1 MKVFLTGITEVEPKL
16 LDDIHKFLSRIGGP
30 IEYHNLGVSDHS
42 GFKTIFPE
50 VKDFDAQDEFDFG
63 AAIKFGQLLKFKE
76 DIPQEDILVVFTKKE
91 LGAPIEEFKTWFSY
105 FDDNVIIV
113 RDKELDFFPKSKWP
127 FVLSHQVVENLF
139 QIFSWASM
147 KEAPKFS
154 HMTPKGCLNDFCS
167 TPPQI
172 EFKLRMA
179 HICNECLNRAN
190 SYNIDPNVLRQIKD
204 TIESVRTKLDNFADS
219 VSIEEFSPVVVSE
232 KGEILIEDKEIH
244 LQDLPKALY
253 LFFLKNPGV
262 SIQNQY
268 LRNYKDDLVRIY
280 SKIKRGGENGPL
292 YKLLGF
298 DERGEKT
305 VGYLNT
311 EALKNHRY
319 NISKELKSKLG
330 EAKTEFY
337 QIKSWRKKVNNMPQ
351 FYNQIGIPEDLIQ
364 IPHNF

>member
-1 MKVFLTGITEVEPKL
+1 MKVFLTGVTEVEPKL
-16 LDDIHKFLSRIGGP
+16 LIDIQKFLSKIGGP
-30 IEYHNLGVSDHS
+30 MEYQNLGVSDLS
-42 GFKTIFPE
+42 RYKTIFPE
-50 VKDFDAQDEFDFG
+50 VKDFDTQDEFDFG

-76 DIPQEDILVVFTKKE
+76 DIPQEDILVIFTKKK

-127 FVLSHQVVENLF
+127 FILSHQVVENLF
-139 QIFSWASM
+139 QLLSGTTIKNASQ
-147 KEAPKFS
+147 FIHLS
-154 HMTPKGCLNDFCS
+154 PKGCLNDFCS
-167 TPPQI
+167 YPPQI

-179 HICNECLNRAN
+179 HICNDCLNIAYSN
-190 SYNIDPNVLRQIKD
+190 KIDPNVLRQIKD
-204 TIESVRTKLDNFADS
+204 TIESVRTKLDNFGDS
-219 VSIEEFSPVVVSE
+219 VAIEEFSPVVVSE
-232 KGEILIEDKEIH
+232 KGKIFIEDREIQ

-253 LFFLKNPGV
+253 LFFLKKPGV
-262 SIQNQY
+262 PIQNQY

-305 VGYLNT
+305 IGYLNT